1 MEVLQEKNME
11 KQDTQRLCNLI
22 ETIYPNAKQQPRT
35 PADLE
40 AWTLVLEPWA
50 YEDVKK
56 AVIVRARENRF
67 YPDVYE
73 LAALLPKP
81 ETPMPEPSD
90 AYLEKFYA
98 KAGEQHERWH
108 ETGIPTPSEAKKQGM
123 TYAAWCALA
132 DMRGI

>member
-1 MEVLQEKNME
+1 ME
-11 KQDTQRLCNLI
+11 KKDTQRLFNLI
-22 ETIYPNAKQQPRT
+22 ETIYPNARQQPRT

-50 YEDVKK
+50 YEDVKQ
-56 AVIVRARENRF
+56 AVISRARENRF

-81 ETPMPEPSD
+81 ETPKAKEAPMPEPSD

-98 KAGEQHERWH
+98 KCKALHERWKAA
-108 ETGIPTPSEAKKQGM
+108 GIPTPSEAKKQGM
-123 TYAAWCALA
+123 TYAGWESIAKGA
-132 DMRGI
+132 GV